1 MKGFTYTYRKNNI
14 NENKNANNTNQ
25 KGYKFTLKKSIRILV
40 YILLLVSSIF
50 INISSGIFPSSSI
63 DIKTYLN
70 INDYQF
76 GHFILYSSIGKILGS
91 LIFFTIK
98 KKINRKYL
106 FILTTSINAIIMIV
120 FQFSKLVWLFSIS
133 KGIMGITDMLIQII
147 TPIWIQQFGFTKY
160 KLNLN
165 SIIQLSNPLGKILA
179 FWANYYLSWLSLF
192 KIGGIFF
199 GIIFI
204 SFIIIPNQYTSKNI
218 IILIDNETGEELID
232 KRSEKN
238 VTFYMINEDYEEESN
253 KNIPLLDKNNNKN
266 NNENELNNNLN
277 INDIINHN
285 GNKKIIHLNNNISI
299 YTRIKMIFSNK
310 LFMISLII
318 RTLLIGIQSSISFW
332 APDIMIR
339 LIEIKKKSFKNLL
352 GNILIIITPPLG
364 NFICRIIG
372 NFSLISH
379 KKKKKI
385 VLFIILFYIVSFL
398 CCIFISDR
406 KSFSF
411 VATIILFLFFS
422 SVCLPMLHGICIS
435 SINKKLKDNIF
446 SFIHVFTLFFGSGL
460 IPFIFGFFYEKKE
473 KNKIIKIK
481 HFLYC
486 CLGVGFFLMPFL
498 IYFIFRKEFNDN
510 ERNDKFSI
518 RSKGF
523 SIDSNKKNGGEGIV
537 QELANAYGDDIT
549 DIVKKK
555 KKTQL
560 KSIDI

>member
-14 NENKNANNTNQ
+14 NENKNANNNNQ

-40 YILLLVSSIF
+40 YILLLVSSIV

-106 FILTTSINAIIMIV
+106 FILTTLINAIIMIV
-120 FQFSKLVWLFSIS
+120 FQFSKLVWIFSIS

-299 YTRIKMIFSNK
+299 CTRIKMIFNNK

-318 RTLLIGIQSSISFW
+318 RTLIIGIQSSISFW

-372 NFSLISH
+372 NFSIISH

-385 VLFIILFYIVSFL
+385 VLFIIFFYIISFL
-398 CCIFISDR
+398 CCIFVSDR

-411 VATIILFLFFS
+411 VATIIIFLFFS

-435 SINKKLKDNIF
+435 SINKKIKDNIF
-446 SFIHVFTLFFGSGL
+446 SFIHIFTLFFGSGL

-486 CLGVGFFLMPFL
+486 CLGVGFFLMHFL

>member
-160 KLNLN
+160 KLHLN